1 MYEATDEQIAA
12 WKAAHGDIFRLSSE
26 KYGKSAYFRKPTR
39 KEMGYINMNKDG
51 LKFNEALLKAC
62 YLAGDKDIQEND
74 DIFMGLGESILG
86 LLTFDNVKL
95 EKL

>member
-1 MYEATDEQIAA
+1 MFVATEEQIKQ
-12 WKAAHGDIFRLSSE
+12 WKAEHGDVIRLKSA
-26 KYGKSAYFRKPTR
+26 KYNKSAYFRKPNR
-39 KEMGYINMNKDG
+39 KEMSFINMNKDG

-86 LLTFDNVKL
+86 LLAFDTVEV